1 MRKSNTVKPG
11 REKIKTKEDMMKQ
24 LLATILVSALFVC
37 TATTSFAASA
47 KCTVVEIS
55 GDHLV
60 IDCGEKGKKFGEG
73 TKIKIK
79 TVKVAQV
86 EGC

>member
-1 MRKSNTVKPG
+1 
-11 REKIKTKEDMMKQ
+11 MKQ
-24 LLATILVSALFVC
+24 LLSTVLISTLLVCA
-37 TATTSFAASA
+37 ATTSFGASA
-47 KCTVVEIS
+47 KCTVVEKS
-55 GDHLV
+55 ENRLL

-79 TVKVAQV
+79 TEKLTQV